1 MGRSAKIRHRRR
13 RRERKHERLDY
24 LFARSAIWQKFGH
37 LRSTQMA
44 PARKRK
50 VQKELDLA
58 LEGVRR
64 RFPKVD
70 IQATAT
76 RNGVVISTGN
86 P

>member
-1 MGRSAKIRHRRR
+1 
-13 RRERKHERLDY
+13 
-24 LFARSAIWQKFGH
+24 
-37 LRSTQMA
+37 MA

-58 LEGVRR
+58 LEGFRR
-64 RFPKVD
+64 RFPKVE